1 MLHAKTIVVDSVWV
15 SVGSTNLDY
24 RSFVYNF
31 ELNTFIISDALGRA
45 MDKLFLV
52 DLQYADD
59 ITLRTWQ
66 RRPLPQRLGEI
77 LGNLF
82 RPML

>member
-1 MLHAKTIVVDSVWV
+1 
-15 SVGSTNLDY
+15 
-24 RSFVYNF
+24 
-31 ELNTFIISDALGRA
+31 